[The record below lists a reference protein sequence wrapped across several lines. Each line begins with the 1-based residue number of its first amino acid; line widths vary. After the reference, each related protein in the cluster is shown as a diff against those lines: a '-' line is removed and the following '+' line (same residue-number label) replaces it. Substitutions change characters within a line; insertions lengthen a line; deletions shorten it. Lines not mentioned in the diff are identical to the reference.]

1 MVVDGIVGDGLPRIV
16 GMLKRRPSS
25 RLSTRT
31 FGGWHNGHAGRNDKK
46 KVEWSM
52 SIEYRGVMAAES
64 ANERVDF
71 LCLTAQPPGC
81 RYPSH
86 FFLLGLS
93 FKASGEGE
101 VFVTEG
107 ACISA

>member
-1 MVVDGIVGDGLPRIV
+1 
-16 GMLKRRPSS
+16 
-25 RLSTRT
+25 
-31 FGGWHNGHAGRNDKK
+31 
-46 KVEWSM
+46 
-52 SIEYRGVMAAES
+52 MAAES

-71 LCLTAQPPGC
+71 SCLTAQPPGC

-107 ACISA
+107 ACISAQPATRFPPRENGSGQPRGNLTPERGVSLQEGFTAGSL